1 MSVTTRALPHHR
13 HAAGF
18 SGIAM
23 RKALG
28 AYLLVTALI
37 MLLLLAT
44 AWAIDLARNFDDVQA
59 KAAERGV
66 GLYRILVPY
75 LAYRGTDIVTR
86 LLPIACFIGLFLAEI
101 LRRQSL
107 ESVILAAAGHSPLQG
122 LAAVVAFGL
131 IAGGALATLE
141 TWARPAAVFAQVE
154 LGVGQ
159 YADRF
164 RRGSTR
170 GRHWFVTERDAMRAG
185 VVSEDTPELRNIE
198 LYRGFTSDGLEEIV
212 VARRGVPA
220 GEKRWRLEDAII
232 CNGASGSS
240 CVPAGKPV
248 EVDFDLIPP
257 QLTYLGIPAFYLPNQ
272 ALSQLAEMRQA
283 PNIADIDFA
292 LWRRWTAILLPGAFA
307 LLGASI
313 AQIVWSGR
321 VQSTWRITAA
331 CFAGYLVINSI
342 KVFASLG
349 ELGAMPAAAAALTPI
364 GIALAGT
371 AVIQYLRS

>member
-1 MSVTTRALPHHR
+1 MTVTAPALPHHG
-13 HAAGF
+13 HAAAFG
-18 SGIAM
+18 GLAT
-23 RKALG
+23 RKAL
-28 AYLLVTALI
+28 ASYLLVTTLI
-37 MLLLLAT
+37 MLLLLVT

-75 LAYRGTDIVTR
+75 LVYRAADIITR

-101 LRRQSL
+101 FRRQSL
-107 ESVILAAAGHSPLQG
+107 ESVILAAAGQSPLQG

-131 IAGGALATLE
+131 VAGGVLATLE
-141 TWARPAAVFAQVE
+141 TWGRPAAVFSQVE

-164 RRGSTR
+164 RRGAT
-170 GRHWFVTERDAMRAG
+170 GGKHWFVTERDAMRAA
-185 VVSEDTPELRNIE
+185 VISEDTPELRNIE
-198 LYRGFTSDGLEEIV
+198 LYRGFTSDGLEEII

-220 GEKRWRLEDAII
+220 GEKRWRLEDAIV
-232 CNGASGSS
+232 CNGDSGSS
-240 CVPAGKPV
+240 CAPAGKPI
-248 EVDFDLIPP
+248 EVDFELIPP
-257 QLTYLGIPAFYLPNQ
+257 QLTYVGIPAFYLPQQ

-283 PNIADIDFA
+283 PNISDVDFA
-292 LWRRWTAILLPGAFA
+292 LWRRWTVWLLPGAFA

-331 CFAGYLVINSI
+331 CFGGYLVINSI

-349 ELGAMPAAAAALTPI
+349 ELGAMPAAAAALAPI

-371 AVIQYLRS
+371 AFIQYLRS